1 MSQQIPF
8 DPGKDNLDHLMNPSL
23 DESWFKGA
31 IRNIKEALN
40 PPKLPPLEVTSKPV
54 DVNSGISDIEE
65 PWFKSIFKNIAEA
78 INPPKLPPLQLTS
91 KPIDF
96 DAGMGELELP
106 WYKSLIKNIR
116 ETISPPKLPPLDI
129 TSKPV
134 AVRDIW
140 TNQSKQG
147 GMSFGAAIA
156 LEIGFIL
163 LLMVIF
169 TPPSIKK
176 AVMDRVTIFAPL
188 DAYKPKLPPAKE
200 LAAGGGGGGMKEP
213 TPVTRGTTPKFAPK
227 QFIPPTQVTTPKP
240 ELPIA
245 PTITAEAPKIDSDQY
260 GDPFGKNLPFSG
272 GPGSGGLGSGHGGG
286 IGNGNGNGF
295 GNGSGGGMGGGV
307 YRIGGGVSAPA
318 LTLKVEPEYSEE
330 ARKAKFQGTVVLEIV
345 VDEHGMPRNIRVL
358 RPLGLGLDEKAIE
371 AVQKW
376 RFRAGMKDGKPVA
389 TQAQVE
395 VNFRLL

>member
-8 DPGKDNLDHLMNPSL
+8 EPPNDNLDQLLTPSL
-23 DESWFKGA
+23 DESWLKGA
-31 IRNIKEALN
+31 IRNFKEALN
-40 PPKLPPLEVTSKPV
+40 PPKLPPLEVTSRPV
-54 DVNSGISDIEE
+54 EVNSDMINIEE
-65 PWFKSIFKNIAEA
+65 PWFKSIFKNIREA

-96 DAGMGELELP
+96 DTGMDDAEQP
-106 WYKSLIKNIR
+106 WFKSIFKNIR
-116 ETISPPKLPPLDI
+116 EAISPPKLPPLEV

-134 AVRDIW
+134 AVREIW
-140 TNQSKQG
+140 ANQSKQG
-147 GMSFGAAIA
+147 GMSFGAAVA
-156 LEIGFIL
+156 LEIAFVA
-163 LLMVIF
+163 LLMIIF
-169 TPPSIKK
+169 TPPDLKK
-176 AVMDRVTIFAPL
+176 KVMDHITIFAPL
-188 DAYKPKLPPAKE
+188 DVYKPKLPPAKQ
-200 LAAGGGGGGMKEP
+200 AAGGGGGGGMKAP
-213 TPVTRGTTPKFAPK
+213 TPVTQGTTPKFAPK

-245 PTITAEAPKIDSDQY
+245 PTITAEAPKINSDQY
-260 GDPFGKNLPFSG
+260 GDPFAKNLPFSG
-272 GPGSGGLGSGHGGG
+272 GPGTGGLGAGHGGG

-295 GNGSGGGMGGGV
+295 GPGSGGGMGGGV

-371 AVQKW
+371 AVQRW
-376 RFRAGMKDGKPVA
+376 RFRPGMKDGKPVA

>member
-1 MSQQIPF
+1 MSPQMPIEP
-8 DPGKDNLDHLMNPSL
+8 DDDHLDHLFTPAL
-23 DESWFKGA
+23 EESWFKGA
-31 IRNIKEALN
+31 IRNFREALNPPKLPPLELTSKPVVMDVDSMDESMLTSLIRGIKETLNPPKLPPLELTSKPVDFDGGMANLEEGSLKSLIRNIKETIN

-54 DVNSGISDIEE
+54 
-65 PWFKSIFKNIAEA
+65 
-78 INPPKLPPLQLTS
+78 
-91 KPIDF
+91 
-96 DAGMGELELP
+96 
-106 WYKSLIKNIR
+106 
-116 ETISPPKLPPLDI
+116 
-129 TSKPV
+129 
-134 AVRDIW
+134 AVREIW
-140 TNQSKQG
+140 TNRSKQG
-147 GMSFGAAIA
+147 GLSFGAAIA
-156 LEIGFIL
+156 LEIGFVL
-163 LLMVIF
+163 LLMLIF
-169 TPPSIKK
+169 TPPSVKK
-176 AVMDRVTIFAPL
+176 AVMDRVTIFAPQL
-188 DAYKPKLPPAKE
+188 DVYKPKLPPAKQ
-200 LAAGGGGGGMKEP
+200 AAGGGGGGGMKMPEP
-213 TPVTRGTTPKFAPK
+213 LTQGTTPKFAPK

-245 PTITAEAPKIDSDQY
+245 PTITADAPKINSDQY

-295 GNGSGGGMGGGV
+295 GPGSGGGMGGGV

-371 AVQKW
+371 AVQRW
-376 RFRAGMKDGKPVA
+376 RFRPGMKDGKPVA